1 MSTGVQVVIDGVV
14 MGGFYALMAQGLSL
28 IFGVMRVIN
37 LAHGEMLLVG
47 AYLTWALHQYA
58 GVDALLALPLVMLVG
73 YAAGWGVARLTVLR
87 VVERPQLMSL
97 LLTFGLAF
105 VVQGLLV
112 RIFSTT
118 PRLTRSSYSDSVVDL
133 FGLRVAAPRLLML
146 AAALVVLALVVFFL
160 HRTRPG
166 KAMQAAAQNTEA
178 ARVVGININRV
189 YAAAFGL
196 GTALAFGAGVLF
208 STTQGFTPAMGPL
221 FTLKAFVIVVLGGT
235 GRLGGTFAAAMFVG
249 LVEAGLASYVPNIG
263 TGLGIAAAFVMVV
276 VALAIRPQGIGGQA
290 ARA

>member
-1 MSTGVQVVIDGVV
+1 MSTAAQVLVDGIV

-37 LAHGEMLLVG
+37 LAHGEMLLLG
-47 AYLTWALHQYA
+47 SYLTWAAHEYA
-58 GVDALLALPLVMLVG
+58 GIDALVALPIVMLVG
-73 YAAGWGVARLTVLR
+73 YAVGWLVARSTVLR
-87 VVERPQLMSL
+87 VVERPQLMAL

-112 RIFSTT
+112 RFFSTT
-118 PRLTRSSYSDSVVDL
+118 PRLTSSSYSDSVVDI
-133 FGLRVAAPRLLML
+133 FGLRVATPRLMML
-146 AAALVVLALVVFFL
+146 VAALVVLGLVVLFL
-160 HRTRPG
+160 NRTRSG
-166 KAMQAAAQNTEA
+166 KAMKAAAQNKEA
-178 ARVVGININRV
+178 ARIVGININRT

-249 LVEAGLASYVPNIG
+249 LVEAGLASYVPNVG

-276 VALAIRPQGIGGQA
+276 VALAIRPQGISGQA